1 MNLFKLYSRDILGL
15 SVVGFFILSI
25 LGVIFG
31 TIALF
36 NYASGNTVLAASNI
50 HLALSHIL
58 FVIPALI
65 IGYYINRPSWV
76 AAVDK
81 IKFTREIN
89 NHS

>member
-15 SVVGFFILSI
+15 SVIGFFILSV

-36 NYASGNTVLAASNI
+36 NYTSGNTA
-50 HLALSHIL
+50 LALSNAHLAATHII

-65 IGYYINRPSWV
+65 IGHYINRPTWV
-76 AAVDK
+76 AAVEK
-81 IKFTREIN
+81 IKFAREIK
-89 NHS
+89 